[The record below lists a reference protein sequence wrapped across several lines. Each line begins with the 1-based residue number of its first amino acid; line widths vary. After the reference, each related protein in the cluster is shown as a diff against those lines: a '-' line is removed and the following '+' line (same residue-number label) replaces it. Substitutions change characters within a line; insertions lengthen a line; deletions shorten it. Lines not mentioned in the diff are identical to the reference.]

1 MSRRAFLPGLTAVAA
16 ALLTTIAIAPVV
28 QADDDKGGFAAG
40 SSRTVSERRTVANAA
55 LAKAEAIFDGS
66 ASDADKRSATIALR
80 DLRVAQRDLSVSGQA
95 EAEALLARPGTN
107 EVSCSATTCV
117 HWATG
122 VATPEYV
129 ATVLAT
135 VDDVRTRYLAAGYRS
150 PLPDGASGGGS
161 NLFDIYLTDSGAEG
175 LYGSCTSDDP
185 KLEDPFPVG
194 YDVSAYCGLDNDFD
208 PDQFGGAPAL
218 DSLQVTV
225 AHEYFHAVQFAYDF
239 LEDGW
244 FMEAT
249 AAWVEDEVFDAVD
262 DNYQYLFSSSLS
274 NPARS
279 LDQYGGSFHYGA
291 WIFFRFLSERFPQK
305 SGDLGTI
312 VRDIWEYADGSV
324 AGPDYYSTAAVNKA
338 LADRSTSIRT
348 EFARFAVANRVS
360 RSHYSEGDA
369 AGRLYP
375 VAPATSVTVKS
386 STRNPSTFARTV
398 DHLASS
404 TVRYVPSYLK
414 TSDWKLRLDL
424 DLAYKSKGSMA
435 AVKVFRRNGTTTTKY
450 VTLNTKGDAR
460 VTVGFSSTTVK
471 AVEVTLIN
479 SSPRFGDCWIEFT
492 DFSCSGTSLD
502 DNLRQ
507 TVNPIAYRS

>member
-1 MSRRAFLPGLTAVAA
+1 MSRRTLLPGLTAVAA
-16 ALLTTIAIAPVV
+16 ALLTTMAIAPVV
-28 QADDDKGGFAAG
+28 QADDDKGGFSAG
-40 SSRTVSERRTVANAA
+40 SSPTVTERRAVANAA
-55 LAKAEAIFDGS
+55 LAKAEAIFDGT
-66 ASDADKRSATIALR
+66 APAADKRAATVALR
-80 DLRVAQRDLSVSGQA
+80 DLRVAREDLAAADQA
-95 EAEALLARPGTN
+95 AAEALLARPGTN

-129 ATVLAT
+129 ATVLDT
-135 VDDVRTRYLAAGYRS
+135 VDDVRASYVAAGYRS
-150 PLPDGASGGGS
+150 PLPDGTAGGGS
-161 NLFDIYLTDSGAEG
+161 NLLDIYLEDSGDEG
-175 LYGSCTSDDP
+175 LYGYCTSDDP
-185 KLEDPFPVG
+185 KLDDPTPVG

-208 PDQFGGAPAL
+208 PNQFGGAPAL

-249 AAWVEDEVFDAVD
+249 AAWVEDEVFDAVN

-279 LDQYGGSFHYGA
+279 LDEYGDSFHYGA
-291 WIFFRFLSERFPQK
+291 WIFFRFLSERFAQK
-305 SGDLGTI
+305 TGELGTI
-312 VRDIWEYADGSV
+312 VRDIWEYADGSA
-324 AGPDYYSTAAVNKA
+324 AGLDYYSTAAVNKA
-338 LADRSTSIRT
+338 LADRGTSIRT

-360 RSHYSEGDA
+360 RTFYAEGDA

-386 STRNPSTFARTV
+386 STRNPSTFARTL
-398 DHLASS
+398 DHLESS
-404 TVRYVPSYLK
+404 TVRYVPSYLR

-424 DLAYKSKGSMA
+424 DLASKSKGSMA

-450 VTLNTKGDAR
+450 VTLNSKGDAR

-479 SSPRFGDCWIEFT
+479 SSPRFGDCWVDVT
-492 DFSCSGTSLD
+492 DFSCSGRSLD

>member
-1 MSRRAFLPGLTAVAA
+1 MSRRKLLPGLTAVAA
-16 ALLTTIAIAPVV
+16 ALLTTIAVAPVA
-28 QADDDKGGFAAG
+28 QADDDKGGFSVG
-40 SSRTVSERRTVANAA
+40 SPHSVSERRAVANAA
-55 LAKAEAIFDGS
+55 LAKVEAIFDGT
-66 ASDADKRSATIALR
+66 APAADKRAATVALR
-80 DLRVAQRDLSVSGQA
+80 DLRVARDDLTAADQV
-95 EAEALLARPGTN
+95 EAAALLARPGTN

-122 VATPEYV
+122 SASPEFV
-129 ATVLAT
+129 ATVLST
-135 VDDVRTRYLAAGYRS
+135 VDDVRARYVAAGYRS

-161 NLFDIYLTDSGAEG
+161 NLFDVYLEDSGAEG
-175 LYGSCTSDDP
+175 LYGYCDSDDP
-185 KLEDPFPVG
+185 KLSDPFPVG

-208 PDQFGGAPAL
+208 PAQFGGAPWR
-218 DSLQVTV
+218 DSLEVTV

-249 AAWVEDEVFDAVD
+249 AVWAEDEVFDDVN
-262 DNYQYLFSSSLS
+262 DNYQYLFSSPLS

-305 SGDLGTI
+305 TGELATI
-312 VRDIWEYADGSV
+312 VRDSWEYADGSV
-324 AGPDYYSTAAVNKA
+324 VGPDYFSTSAVNKA
-338 LADRSTSIRT
+338 LADRGTSIRT

-360 RSHYSEGDA
+360 RTFYSEGSVNP
-369 AGRLYP
+369 YP
-375 VAPATSVTVKS
+375 VAPATSVTVKPA
-386 STRNPSTFARTV
+386 TRNPATFARSV

-414 TSDWKLRLDL
+414 ASDWKLRLDL
-424 DLAYKSKGSMA
+424 NLAYKSKGSMA

-479 SSPRFGDCWIEFT
+479 SSPRFGDCWVEFT